1 MPVADQHQRGQ
12 AHGIALD
19 CARAV
24 AGLELEPELADL
36 VVVHLELGRHVG
48 LTRVSGGRRR
58 SWAQW
63 DALSVAAASLLAQL
77 ATIQKARC

>member
-1 MPVADQHQRGQ
+1 MGDSRQALYLRSITAALSILASIIMPVADQHQRGQ

-36 VVVHLELGRHVG
+36 VVVHLELGRLWG
-48 LTRVSGGRRR
+48 SPG
-58 SWAQW
+58 
-63 DALSVAAASLLAQL
+63 
-77 ATIQKARC
+77 